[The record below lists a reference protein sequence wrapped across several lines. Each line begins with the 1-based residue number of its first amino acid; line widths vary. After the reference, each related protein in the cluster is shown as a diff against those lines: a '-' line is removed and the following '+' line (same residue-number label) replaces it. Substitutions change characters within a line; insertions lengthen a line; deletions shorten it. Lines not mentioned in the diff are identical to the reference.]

1 MFEPQCSQTWTRC
14 LKHLIVHFISLSR
27 TYCNPKW
34 SDCMS
39 MPRPALEFLTCRS
52 VLCWFSAV
60 NRDTNLK
67 DTALAPYIPFQACHI
82 DSWFAYSWLWGLLT
96 CTFTTMYLLLFC
108 IFHQILWNNSN
119 PYIRGIV
126 LNKSLQVNIT
136 TLILISNCLTIRT
149 YRDIHVHL
157 PTLSC
162 IYACRLYTKHK
173 ETQCSRVMQTL
184 KSLGLITFDPFYFF
198 L

>member
-14 LKHLIVHFISLSR
+14 LKHLILHFISLSG
-27 TYCNPKW
+27 TYCSPKW

-39 MPRPALEFLTCRS
+39 MPRPALEYLTCRS
-52 VLCWFSAV
+52 ILCWFSAV
-60 NRDTNLK
+60 NRDTNSKKTQLWLLMYLFSVCLNHTNVWWCK
-67 DTALAPYIPFQACHI
+67 HQACHI

-136 TLILISNCLTIRT
+136 TLILLSNCLKN
-149 YRDIHVHL
+149 
-157 PTLSC
+157 
-162 IYACRLYTKHK
+162 A
-173 ETQCSRVMQTL
+173 
-184 KSLGLITFDPFYFF
+184 
-198 L
+198 